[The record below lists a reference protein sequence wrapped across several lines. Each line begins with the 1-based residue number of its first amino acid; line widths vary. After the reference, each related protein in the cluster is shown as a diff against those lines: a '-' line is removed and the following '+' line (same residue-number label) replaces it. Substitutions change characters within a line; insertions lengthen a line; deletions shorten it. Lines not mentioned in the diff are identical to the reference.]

1 MGIEVDKVLVG
12 DVGGLV
18 SPTYSP
24 WFGRPYVDS
33 SNGIQRFRK

>member
-1 MGIEVDKVLVG
+1 MGIEVDKLL
-12 DVGGLV
+12 VGGLV